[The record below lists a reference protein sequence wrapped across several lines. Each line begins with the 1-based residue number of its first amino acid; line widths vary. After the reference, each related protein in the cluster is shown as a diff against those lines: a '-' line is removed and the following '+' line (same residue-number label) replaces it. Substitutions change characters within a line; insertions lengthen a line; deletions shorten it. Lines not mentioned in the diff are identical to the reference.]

1 MKKLISYLL
10 IVTGFLLLA
19 INIANAKE
27 CHTVYGGGEVCE
39 TGDITLDKKV
49 FNPEA
54 NEYWD
59 NIAASSYSFLPDQE
73 VQFSL
78 HIKNISDI
86 KIDEVRL
93 DDDFARLFDYMTFVS
108 SDNGD
113 YRGEATENQ
122 IKFEFDNLEAG
133 EAVTVYFTARLKAEG
148 ELPIGTT
155 CITNFAKVY
164 SYEDVTSDTNYASFC
179 VKTDEGKIITEE
191 TPDTGFDLTNLLA
204 LEAMALAGLGA
215 FALTKAKKI
224 SK

>member
-1 MKKLISYLL
+1 MKKIISYLL

-59 NIAASSYSFLPDQE
+59 NIAASSYTFSPDQE

-86 KIDEVRL
+86 KINSVRL
-93 DDDFARLFDYMTFVS
+93 DDDFARLFDYMIYVG

-122 IKFEFDNLEAG
+122 IKFEFDDLEVD
-133 EAVTVYFTARLKAEG
+133 EAVTVYFTARFKAEG
-148 ELPIGTT
+148 ELPLGTT

-164 SYEDVTSDTNYASFC
+164 SYEDETSDTDYASFC
-179 VKTDEGKIITEE
+179 VKTDETKIITEE
-191 TPDTGFDLTNLLA
+191 TPDTGFDLSTILA
-204 LEAMALAGLGA
+204 IEAVALAGLGV
-215 FALTKAKKI
+215 FALGKSKRI